1 MNTIIGKTAD
11 VQLTE
16 YEMFMIESVLTR
28 FVMENKHREDVSDF
42 KQLMNRIGNARW
54 DLQS

>member
-1 MNTIIGKTAD
+1 MNTTLGKTAD

-28 FVMENKHREDVSDF
+28 FVMENKHREDLSDF
-42 KQLMNRIGNARW
+42 KQLINRIGNARW

>member
-1 MNTIIGKTAD
+1 MDTKLSETAD

-28 FVMENKHREDVSDF
+28 FVRENRHRNDIGDF
-42 KQLMNRIGNARW
+42 KRLINRIGNIRL

>member
-1 MNTIIGKTAD
+1 MNTMLGKTAD

-28 FVMENKHREDVSDF
+28 FVMENKHRQDVSDF

>member
-1 MNTIIGKTAD
+1 MNTILGKTAD

>member
-1 MNTIIGKTAD
+1 MNTILGKTAD

-28 FVMENKHREDVSDF
+28 FVMENKHRENVSDF
-42 KQLMNRIGNARW
+42 KQLMNRIGNACW